1 MKSMRKR
8 SASVAIA
15 EHSGAPNVPI
25 CVRPEYRFPAGM
37 GPRIGSRDRGTNIR
51 AASARKIS
59 VHRCSPAGC
68 CKPVRAPSE
77 SLPLRHSAR
86 PDRRALRPHGLPRCG
101 RNRRRCGESV
111 SFQSGIRACVRK
123 QRSRSI
129 GMPRR
134 GRASSA
140 PAVRAAAPGEN
151 GPVYAADAGAGPLGV
166 SKLLTAL

>member
-25 CVRPEYRFPAGM
+25 CVRPEYRIPAGM

-51 AASARKIS
+51 AASARKMS
-59 VHRCSPAGC
+59 VHRCSSAGC

-86 PDRRALRPHGLPRCG
+86 PDRRALRPHRLP
-101 RNRRRCGESV
+101 
-111 SFQSGIRACVRK
+111 
-123 QRSRSI
+123 
-129 GMPRR
+129 
-134 GRASSA
+134 
-140 PAVRAAAPGEN
+140 RAAATACAAVSQFDFRAVFEPASASSGRGRLECPGE
-151 GPVYAADAGAGPLGV
+151 AAPH
-166 SKLLTAL
+166 LLLLSAPRRQGKTDRFMRLTQVLDRWAFPNC